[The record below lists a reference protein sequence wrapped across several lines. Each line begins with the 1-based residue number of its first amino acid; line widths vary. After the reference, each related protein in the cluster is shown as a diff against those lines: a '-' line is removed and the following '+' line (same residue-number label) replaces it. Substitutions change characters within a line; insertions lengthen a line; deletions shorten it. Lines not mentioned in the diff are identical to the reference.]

1 MKLSRR
7 AWMLITALI
16 AVAGITLSSLV
27 GASGEVNGSGSSLFS
42 KLSFS
47 VGATAAIAFIVLCV
61 LAVLAARSSR
71 RAVNATTSRARS

>member
-16 AVAGITLSSLV
+16 AVAGITLSNLV
-27 GASGEVNGSGSSLFS
+27 GAS
-42 KLSFS
+42 
-47 VGATAAIAFIVLCV
+47 AFIALGV
-61 LAVLAARSSR
+61 LAVRAGRSSR